1 MRKDELIRYL
11 NDNTKGRKAGR
22 KEFRTNDIFISSS
35 SNTENFRLTSFGAN
49 IMKKH
54 FKEYIIK
61 NVPVQDTDC
70 GVSTT
75 GVSGKMILILD
86 RYLKTPYILTNKRL
100 RLYEESV
107 AAQILLMGIQDW
119 VEQKSKISEKS
130 Q

>member
-1 MRKDELIRYL
+1 MKKNELIRYL
-11 NDNTKGRKAGR
+11 NENTKGRKAGR

-49 IMKKH
+49 VMKKH

-70 GVSTT
+70 GITTT
-75 GVSGKMILILD
+75 GVSCKMVLIFY

-100 RLYEESV
+100 RLYEESI
-107 AAQILLMGIQDW
+107 AAQIILMGIQDW
-119 VEQKSKISEKS
+119 VEQKSKIFEKS

>member
-1 MRKDELIRYL
+1 MKKNELIRYL
-11 NDNTKGRKAGR
+11 NENTKGRKAGR

-49 IMKKH
+49 VMKKH

-70 GVSTT
+70 GIATT
-75 GVSGKMILILD
+75 GVSGKMVLILD

-100 RLYEESV
+100 RLYEESI
-107 AAQILLMGIQDW
+107 AAQIILMGIQDW
-119 VEQKSKISEKS
+119 VEQKSKIFEKS

>member
-1 MRKDELIRYL
+1 
-11 NDNTKGRKAGR
+11 
-22 KEFRTNDIFISSS
+22 
-35 SNTENFRLTSFGAN
+35 
-49 IMKKH
+49 MKKH

-61 NVPVQDTDC
+61 NVPVEDTDC
-70 GVSTT
+70 GVTST

-119 VEQKSKISEKS
+119 VEQKSKIAEKL

>member
-1 MRKDELIRYL
+1 MKKDELIRYL
-11 NDNTKGRKAGR
+11 NENTKGRKAGR
-22 KEFRTNDIFISSS
+22 KEFHTNDIFISSS
-35 SNTENFRLTSFGAN
+35 SNIENFRLTSFGAN

-61 NVPVQDTDC
+61 NVPVEDTDC
-70 GVSTT
+70 GVTST

-107 AAQILLMGIQDW
+107 AAQIILMGIQDW
-119 VEQKSKISEKS
+119 VEQKSKISEK
-130 Q
+130 

>member
-119 VEQKSKISEKS
+119 VEQKSKIAEKL

>member
-1 MRKDELIRYL
+1 MKKNELIRYL
-11 NDNTKGRKAGR
+11 NENTKGRKAGR

-49 IMKKH
+49 VMKKH

-70 GVSTT
+70 GITTT

-107 AAQILLMGIQDW
+107 AAQIILMGIQDW
-119 VEQKSKISEKS
+119 VEQKSKISEK
-130 Q
+130 

>member
-1 MRKDELIRYL
+1 VKKDELISYL
-11 NDNTKGRKAGR
+11 NGNTKGRKAGR

-61 NVPVQDTDC
+61 NVPIADTDC
-70 GVSTT
+70 GVPTT
-75 GVSGKMILILD
+75 GISGKMILILD

>member
-1 MRKDELIRYL
+1 MKKNELIRYL
-11 NDNTKGRKAGR
+11 NENTKGRKAGR

-35 SNTENFRLTSFGAN
+35 SNTENFRLTSFGAK
-49 IMKKH
+49 MMVKH

-61 NVPVQDTDC
+61 NVPVEDTDC
-70 GVSTT
+70 GITTT

-107 AAQILLMGIQDW
+107 AAQIILMGIQDW
-119 VEQKSKISEKS
+119 VEQKSKIFEKS

>member
-1 MRKDELIRYL
+1 MCVCPYKYKHRVRVS
-11 NDNTKGRKAGR
+11 G
-22 KEFRTNDIFISSS
+22 
-35 SNTENFRLTSFGAN
+35 ENG
-49 IMKKH
+49 IP
-54 FKEYIIK
+54 ICPIP
-61 NVPVQDTDC
+61 VPIADTDC
-70 GVSTT
+70 GVPTT
-75 GVSGKMILILD
+75 GISGKMILILD

>member
-1 MRKDELIRYL
+1 MKKNELIRYL
-11 NDNTKGRKAGR
+11 NENTKGRKAGR

-35 SNTENFRLTSFGAN
+35 SNTENFRLTSFGAK
-49 IMKKH
+49 MMAKH

-61 NVPVQDTDC
+61 NVPVEDTDC
-70 GVSTT
+70 GIATT

-107 AAQILLMGIQDW
+107 AAQIILMGIQDW
-119 VEQKSKISEKS
+119 VEQKHIISKLS
-130 Q
+130 

>member
-1 MRKDELIRYL
+1 MKKNELIRYL
-11 NDNTKGRKAGR
+11 NENTKGRKAGR
-22 KEFRTNDIFISSS
+22 KEFHTNDIFISSS
-35 SNTENFRLTSFGAN
+35 SNIENFRLTSFGAN

-61 NVPVQDTDC
+61 NVPVEDTDC
-70 GVSTT
+70 GVTST

-119 VEQKSKISEKS
+119 VEQKSKIAEKL

>member
-1 MRKDELIRYL
+1 MKKDELIRYL
-11 NDNTKGRKAGR
+11 NENTKGRKAGR
-22 KEFRTNDIFISSS
+22 KEFHTNDIFISSS
-35 SNTENFRLTSFGAN
+35 SNIENFRLTSFGAN

-61 NVPVQDTDC
+61 NVPVEDTDC
-70 GVSTT
+70 GVTST

-119 VEQKSKISEKS
+119 VEQKSKIAEKL

>member
-54 FKEYIIK
+54 FMRALRRYHGKTILKIM
-61 NVPVQDTDC
+61 NQRWPLSLT
-70 GVSTT
+70 VS
-75 GVSGKMILILD
+75 V
-86 RYLKTPYILTNKRL
+86 LK
-100 RLYEESV
+100 
-107 AAQILLMGIQDW
+107 
-119 VEQKSKISEKS
+119 
-130 Q
+130 

>member
-1 MRKDELIRYL
+1 MKKNELIRYL
-11 NDNTKGRKAGR
+11 NENTKGRKAGR

-49 IMKKH
+49 VMKKH

-70 GVSTT
+70 GITTT
-75 GVSGKMILILD
+75 GVSGKMVLILD

-107 AAQILLMGIQDW
+107 AAQIILMGIQDW
-119 VEQKSKISEKS
+119 VEQKSKISEK
-130 Q
+130 

>member
-1 MRKDELIRYL
+1 VKKDELIRYL
-11 NDNTKGRKAGR
+11 NENTKGRKAGR
-22 KEFRTNDIFISSS
+22 KEFHTNDIFISSS
-35 SNTENFRLTSFGAN
+35 SNIENFRLTSFGAN

-61 NVPVQDTDC
+61 NVPVEDTDC
-70 GVSTT
+70 GVTST

-119 VEQKSKISEKS
+119 VEQKSKIAEKL

>member
-22 KEFRTNDIFISSS
+22 KEFHTNDIFISSS
-35 SNTENFRLTSFGAN
+35 SNIENFRLTSFGAN

-61 NVPVQDTDC
+61 NVPVEDTDC
-70 GVSTT
+70 GVTST

-119 VEQKSKISEKS
+119 VEQKSKIAEKL

>member
-1 MRKDELIRYL
+1 MKKDELIRYL
-11 NDNTKGRKAGR
+11 NENTKGRKAGR
-22 KEFRTNDIFISSS
+22 KEFHTNDIFISSS
-35 SNTENFRLTSFGAN
+35 SNIENFRLTSFGAN

-61 NVPVQDTDC
+61 NVPVEDTDC
-70 GVSTT
+70 GVTST

-119 VEQKSKISEKS
+119 VEQKSKISEK
-130 Q
+130 

>member
-1 MRKDELIRYL
+1 MKKNELIRYL
-11 NDNTKGRKAGR
+11 NENTKGRKAGR

-49 IMKKH
+49 VMKKH

-70 GVSTT
+70 GITTT
-75 GVSGKMILILD
+75 GVSGKMVLILD

-100 RLYEESV
+100 RLYEESI
-107 AAQILLMGIQDW
+107 AAQIILMGIQDW
-119 VEQKSKISEKS
+119 VEQKSKIFEKS

>member
-1 MRKDELIRYL
+1 VKKNELIRYL
-11 NDNTKGRKAGR
+11 NENTKGRKAGR

-49 IMKKH
+49 VMKKH

-70 GVSTT
+70 GIATT
-75 GVSGKMILILD
+75 GVSGKMVLILD

-100 RLYEESV
+100 RLYEESI
-107 AAQILLMGIQDW
+107 AAQIILMGIQDW
-119 VEQKSKISEKS
+119 VEQKSKIFEKS

>member
-1 MRKDELIRYL
+1 MKKNELIRYL
-11 NDNTKGRKAGR
+11 NENTKGRKAGR

-35 SNTENFRLTSFGAN
+35 SNTENFRLTSFGAK
-49 IMKKH
+49 MMVKH

-61 NVPVQDTDC
+61 NVPVEDTDC
-70 GVSTT
+70 GITTT

-107 AAQILLMGIQDW
+107 AAQIILMGIQDW
-119 VEQKSKISEKS
+119 VEQKSKISEK
-130 Q
+130 